1 MCEVAFHR
9 LLDGDMIAAAVNP
22 LRRMAAIAALIGVFA
37 IAPAAA
43 QLRLVETRL
52 RPAPAGGG
60 DRLATS
66 IVATPEGLLLGAP
79 HDSFAGPD
87 AGVVY
92 ALRAIVSPGGPSF
105 DPAPAALLDIDPA
118 PGDAFGAALAPMG
131 TGALVGAPGDDG
143 AGLDAGAVI
152 VFPDLT
158 GSAAQRLVAPGLVP
172 GAAFG
177 WAVAVADGDVIVGAP
192 GPTGE
197 GNTIEGRVFVF
208 RGADDTNP
216 LVLGD
221 PSPAPGTGFG
231 FALSALGDVLAIGAP
246 ESADRRGRVFLFD
259 RANGRLVRTF
269 ESPDP
274 AVPGRFG
281 AAIAVAPTR
290 LVVGAPTG
298 PSGGAVYLFDLDT
311 GGLLRSFTA
320 PVPAAGDGFGIALAL
335 AGNRLL
341 IGAPRED
348 GGAAFAFD
356 LQTGA
361 RSTSFPSSGVTV
373 GNGFGAAVAF
383 LGEQVVIGAP
393 HDDAGS
399 IDGGAAYVF
408 AGDNLAALLRKRA
421 PRSQFGGALTST
433 DDGRLAVGASA
444 ESDDAGAVYYDG
456 APGPAEPAAQVEV
469 PGGVL
474 KGRFGH
480 QLASSDGRLVI
491 GAPGAPGEG
500 PGAVFVLDG
509 GGTATSLDRP
519 DAEPGDQF
527 GFAVAGTAGAIAV
540 GAPLAGELDSG
551 RVYVYGAPELGLQAK
566 FQAPTPGTGDFFGA
580 ALAIDTEGLVVG
592 APFDGGSAP
601 FAGAAYLFSRA
612 TASVEHVFQGPLA
625 EELFGSTV
633 AMSSATIAV
642 GAPRGGDV
650 VGAGRVFLFDRR
662 SGGVRH
668 VIANPSPDGDEWFG
682 VAIAMDDR
690 YLYVGAPFD
699 DVGGPDAGTTY
710 VFDVASA
717 TLLATLPNPAGVAQ
731 DRFGFAFTLLGTR
744 VAVGAPGASRVY
756 VYETAAAVRPLGP
769 AGGCG
774 DGIVTAPEVCDDGN
788 LDDTDDCRNDC
799 TRIACCVLIPAA
811 SEHCPDDGDP
821 CTTIVND
828 PVRGCLAV
836 DNGTCCRRDE
846 DCPDGSQ
853 CRLCVGC
860 FIFPWECCA
869 DGSVCLP
876 LNARCTG
883 ARCFAKAACRCEGEL
898 VCDDGSVPAAIRD
911 HFDTAC
917 EAVRLAANQPAL
929 DLRTARGHSRT
940 ALRSVQRALRLAR
953 GAARGDETSRACK
966 RAMIKRL
973 NAFKR
978 AVPVGDEIPPCLV
991 PPSGQ

>member
-1 MCEVAFHR
+1 MV
-9 LLDGDMIAAAVNP
+9 AAAVNP
-22 LRRMAAIAALIGVFA
+22 LQRVAAVAALVGVFA
-37 IAPAAA
+37 IAPATA

-79 HDSFAGPD
+79 RDSFAGPD
-87 AGVVY
+87 AGAVYVV
-92 ALRAIVSPGGPSF
+92 RAIVSPTGPSF
-105 DPAPAALLDIDPA
+105 DLAPAVLFDIDPA
-118 PGDAFGAALAPMG
+118 PDDAFGTALASMG

-143 AGLDAGAVI
+143 AGPDAGTVI
-152 VFPDLT
+152 VFPDLS
-158 GSAAQRLVAPGLVP
+158 GGGAERLVAPGLVP

-177 WAVAVADGDVIVGAP
+177 WAVAVADGDAIVGAP

-197 GNTIEGRVFVF
+197 GNSVEGRVFVF

-221 PSPAPGTGFG
+221 PTAAPGTGFG
-231 FALSALGDVLAIGAP
+231 FALAALGNVLAIGAP
-246 ESADRRGRVFLFD
+246 ESGDRRGRVFLYD
-259 RANGRLVRTF
+259 RASDRLVRTF

-281 AAIAVAPTR
+281 AAVAVAPAR
-290 LVVGAPTG
+290 LVIGAPSG
-298 PSGGAVYLFDLDT
+298 PSGGAVYVFDLDT

-320 PVPAAGDGFGIALAL
+320 PVPAAGDGFGTGLAL
-335 AGNRLL
+335 AANRLL
-341 IGAPRED
+341 IGAPHAD

-356 LQTGA
+356 LQAGT
-361 RSTSFPSSGVTV
+361 RSTSFPGSGVTV
-373 GNGFGAAVAF
+373 GDGFGASVAF
-383 LGEQVVIGAP
+383 LGEEVVVGAP

-421 PRSQFGGALTST
+421 LRSQFGGAMTST

-444 ESDDAGAVYYDG
+444 ENDDAGAVYYDG
-456 APGPAEPAAQVEV
+456 APGPSEPEAQVPV
-469 PGGVL
+469 TGSAL
-474 KGRFGH
+474 KGRFGY
-480 QLASSDGRLVI
+480 QLAASDGRLVI

-500 PGAVFVLDG
+500 PGTVFVLDG
-509 GGTATSLDRP
+509 GEVPASLDHP
-519 DAEPGDQF
+519 DAQPGDQF
-527 GFAVAGTAGAIAV
+527 GFAVAGTADAIGV
-540 GAPLAGELDSG
+540 GAPLAGDLDSG
-551 RVYVYGAPELGLQAK
+551 RVYVYGAPGFGLQMK

-601 FAGAAYLFSRA
+601 FAGAAYLFGRA
-612 TASVEHVFQGPLA
+612 TATVEHVFQGPRA

-650 VGAGRVFLFDRR
+650 AGVGRVFLFDRR
-662 SGGVRH
+662 NGGLRH
-668 VIANPSPDGDEWFG
+668 VIENPSPDADDWFG

-690 YLYVGAPFD
+690 YVYVGAPFD
-699 DVGGPDAGTTY
+699 DVGGSDAGTAY

-717 TLLATLPNPAGVAQ
+717 TLVTTLPNPAGVAL

-744 VAVGAPGASRVY
+744 VAIGAPGASRVY
-756 VYETAAAVRPLGP
+756 VYETAPAVRPLGP

-799 TRIACCVLIPAA
+799 TRIACCVLVPAA

-821 CTTIVND
+821 CTTIVSD
-828 PVRGCLAV
+828 PVRGCLAI

-846 DCPDGSQ
+846 ECPGGSH

-860 FIFPWECCA
+860 FIFPWACCA
-869 DGSVCLP
+869 QGSSCVP
-876 LNARCTG
+876 VHGGCTG
-883 ARCFAKAACRCEGEL
+883 ARCFAKAACLCEGEL
-898 VCDDGSVPAAIRD
+898 VCDDGSVPLPTRA

-917 EAVRLAANQPAL
+917 EAVRVVANEPAVL
-929 DLRTARGHSRT
+929 DLRTAREQSRT
-940 ALRSVQRALRLAR
+940 ALRSVQRAMRLAR
-953 GAARGDETSRACK
+953 VAARGDKTSRACK

-973 NAFKR
+973 TAFKR
-978 AVPVGDEIPPCLV
+978 AVPVGEKILRCLA
-991 PPSGQ
+991 PTSGQ